1 MNKYLLKFFSKK
13 KIIKIIMWI
22 LYVIQ
27 LIKVMEWEKVISN
40 LLNKF
45 DNN

>member
-27 LIKVMEWEKVISN
+27 LIKVMEWEKVIFN

>member
-40 LLNKF
+40 LSNKF